1 MASTVSESSVD
12 SFLKGVRSLVETS
25 KVGKEEE
32 VENKHVDVLM
42 GVMKKE
48 IPSKEVVPKEV
59 KEDMVTLKKESIDDV
74 HTEKYS
80 DQEPRDANG
89 GGGEAG
95 GLTGA
100 EGKIEQ
106 EREVN

>member
-1 MASTVSESSVD
+1 MD

-25 KVGKEEE
+25 KVGEEEE
-32 VENKHVDVLM
+32 VEKKQVDVLM
-42 GVMKKE
+42 GVMKEAKE
-48 IPSKEVVPKEV
+48 MLPKEVVPKEV

-74 HTEKYS
+74 PTEKNS
-80 DQEPRDANG
+80 DQDPSDANRG
-89 GGGEAG
+89 PPGGGEVG

>member
-25 KVGKEEE
+25 KVGEEEE
-32 VENKHVDVLM
+32 VEKKQVDVLM
-42 GVMKKE
+42 GVMKEAKE
-48 IPSKEVVPKEV
+48 MLPKEVVPKEV

-80 DQEPRDANG
+80 DQDLRDANG
-89 GGGEAG
+89 GGGEAA

-100 EGKIEQ
+100 EGK
-106 EREVN
+106 N

>member
-32 VENKHVDVLM
+32 VEKKHVDVLM

-48 IPSKEVVPKEV
+48 IPFKEVVPKEV

-74 HTEKYS
+74 PTEKYS
-80 DQEPRDANG
+80 DQDPRDANG
-89 GGGEAG
+89 GGGKAA

-100 EGKIEQ
+100 EGK
-106 EREVN
+106 N